1 MWYFGGPCSYC
12 WGIVSNQNQQSIRN
26 NDTLVFDTLF
36 LSRHFSWLSLDPMS
50 NILSEF
56 WISGPDIW
64 IKTILSRDYNQILN
78 RKYALSTSQDQDR
91 LGVDLESSKLFCF
104 PLFIT
109 LLTDGLHCEF
119 IWTFSILYYYKY
131 KKYKLVPERTFCNE
145 ELENLDHDIL
155 QIRQLAHS
163 FDQASTQKLGKY
175 SRILSV
181 VVKWQ
186 LKAVAFLK
194 SVFVT

>member
-1 MWYFGGPCSYC
+1 MWFGGPCSYC
-12 WGIVSNQNQQSIRN
+12 WGIVSGNQNQQLIRN
-26 NDTLVFDTLF
+26 KGTLLFDTSF
-36 LSRHFSWLSLDPMS
+36 LSRHFSWLSLDSMS

-56 WISGPDIW
+56 WISGLDIW
-64 IKTILSRDYNQILN
+64 IKTILSQEYNQILN

-119 IWTFSILYYYKY
+119 IWTFSYIVLQYKY

-163 FDQASTQKLGKY
+163 FDQAS
-175 SRILSV
+175 ILRNQVNILEFS
-181 VVKWQ
+181 Q
-186 LKAVAFLK
+186 LL
-194 SVFVT
+194 SSGG